1 MKPIFLEQKIG
12 SDSDSAQEG
21 EPISK
26 NLNSDKRLINVKI
39 PVYEIVSFWPSTFM
53 VSTGLQFIANF
64 RCIQEIPWASRNSER
79 PFTSTC
85 FHVPSNF
92 ERFSLNICLA
102 YLLRFIMKK
111 IDSVLFATPY
121 INLNTFW
128 NSFFVSITIRSNNHN
143 FRFQKYFSQMVKNRI
158 ISLILFFLWNET

>member
-1 MKPIFLEQKIG
+1 MK
-12 SDSDSAQEG
+12 
-21 EPISK
+21 ISK
-26 NLNSDKRLINVKI
+26 NKTVSITDSDWSRSQQIMVKKHQFETPFPQVGQKWVNIKI
-39 PVYEIVSFWPSTFM
+39 PVYEMVSFWPSTLM

-111 IDSVLFATPY
+111 K
-121 INLNTFW
+121 
-128 NSFFVSITIRSNNHN
+128 SI
-143 FRFQKYFSQMVKNRI
+143 RFYLQPP
-158 ISLILFFLWNET
+158 ILT